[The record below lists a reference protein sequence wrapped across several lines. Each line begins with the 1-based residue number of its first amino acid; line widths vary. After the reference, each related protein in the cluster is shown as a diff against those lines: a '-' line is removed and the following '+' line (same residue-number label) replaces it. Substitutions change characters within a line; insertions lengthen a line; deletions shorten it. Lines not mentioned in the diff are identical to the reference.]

1 MKQTNTNQIPQH
13 IAVIMDGNR
22 RWAKKHNLPAHL
34 GHRQGAK
41 KILSLSKWCIE
52 CKIKYLTLYCLSVEN
67 LQRTPNELK
76 YLFGYINRILD
87 TKNINFIQ
95 NNNIKITI
103 LGNMCLLPRETQAA
117 LNQIQNISRDNT
129 GLNMQLCI
137 GYGGRQEIITAI
149 HSLVDKIISNS
160 HNNQNI
166 VDDISIDTLQRHLY
180 TANIP
185 EPDLMIRCGGEKRLS
200 NFLLWQL
207 SYTELYF
214 TKTLWPAFGKKDF
227 LLALYNYTRRM
238 RRYGK

>member
-1 MKQTNTNQIPQH
+1 
-13 IAVIMDGNR
+13 
-22 RWAKKHNLPAHL
+22 
-34 GHRQGAK
+34 
-41 KILSLSKWCIE
+41 
-52 CKIKYLTLYCLSVEN
+52 
-67 LQRTPNELK
+67 
-76 YLFGYINRILD
+76 
-87 TKNINFIQ
+87 
-95 NNNIKITI
+95 
-103 LGNMCLLPRETQAA
+103 MCLLPRETQAV

-166 VDDISIDTLQRHLY
+166 VNDISIDTLQRHLY

>member
-22 RWAKKHNLPAHL
+22 RWAKKHNLPVHL

-52 CKIKYLTLYCLSVEN
+52 RKIKYLTLYCLSVEN

-87 TKNINFIQ
+87 EKNINFIQ
-95 NNNIKITI
+95 DNNIKITI
-103 LGNMCLLPRETQAA
+103 LGNMCLLPRETQVA

-166 VDDISIDTLQRHLY
+166 VNDISIDTLQRHLY